1 MNKACTIEILPC
13 IFTLQGARNNKSDWD
28 WKQLWLDLRAADPV
42 DFLCEGLCMSLC
54 EWNVWDLESTG
65 IFVSSSFFLVEN
77 AVWKHAVDE
86 WVVYACTYLCTCA
99 LIWCLLLRVYM
110 YVWDIIQVTYF
121 VSEQIGQSYQ
131 TEDRSQLIT
140 CDLMYLNILKRLFF
154 LSIKSLIRP
163 PPQQP
168 AACAGKTWI
177 NWKWVCSSGEISFF
191 LAGPVPRERF
201 RVTGQPPATHRGWI
215 CANHFLHL
223 MGGIARRSGGHPQ
236 NSTFWSCEG
245 LRDFSKTFVSLCGE
259 NSDEQILLN
268 FNR

>member
-1 MNKACTIEILPC
+1 MIGFESSRSSWFLMWRFMHVIMWMKCLRFGKYRNIC
-13 IFTLQGARNNKSDWD
+13 I
-28 WKQLWLDLRAADPV
+28 
-42 DFLCEGLCMSLC
+42 MS
-54 EWNVWDLESTG
+54 V
-65 IFVSSSFFLVEN
+65 FFLGWERSLETCSRRVGCLRMYISL
-77 AVWKHAVDE
+77 HLCVDLVH
-86 WVVYACTYLCTCA
+86 VVMC
-99 LIWCLLLRVYM
+99 VYM

-121 VSEQIGQSYQ
+121 VSEQIGHSYQ